1 MALGIGIIGC
11 GAISR
16 LHIDA
21 FRAID
26 GVEIR
31 AVSDAVAEVAAKVG
45 EQLNVEGYGDY
56 KDLLKREDIDVV
68 SICTPSGLHHDI
80 AIDAAKAGKNII
92 VEKPLE
98 VTTEKIDDIIHACKE
113 NGVKL
118 ACVFNNRYREGNLFI
133 KKAIEAGRFGKLIS
147 ANAFVQWYRAP
158 EYYSKSNWRGTWAF
172 DGGGTL
178 MNQSI
183 HYIDMLLWFAGPV
196 KALTGYT
203 ATLLHEGIETED
215 TATAIFKF
223 KSGALGTIIC
233 GTSCYPGFPARI
245 ELTGERGTAVICDGA
260 ITSWSFADEDPL
272 DLEAAQYMAADVD
285 NARASDPMAFDSTYH
300 RIQFE
305 NILESFKAGRNAEVD
320 GYEARKSVE
329 LIRSIYRS
337 AELGKEVVLD

>member
-1 MALGIGIIGC
+1 MTLGIGIIGC

-16 LHIDA
+16 MHIDG
-21 FRAID
+21 FGKID

-31 AVSDAVAEVAAKVG
+31 GVSDAVAEVAEKVG
-45 EQLNVEGYGDY
+45 KTLGVPGYGDY
-56 KDLLKREDIDVV
+56 REMLLRDDIDIV

-80 AIDAAKAGKNII
+80 AIDAAKAGKHVI

-98 VTTEKIDDIIHACKE
+98 VTTERIDEIIAACEE

-118 ACVFNNRYREGNLFI
+118 ACVFNNRYREGSMFL
-133 KKAIEAGRFGKLIS
+133 KRAIDAGRFGKMIS
-147 ANAFVQWYRAP
+147 ANAFVQWYRKP
-158 EYYSKSNWRGTWAF
+158 EYYAQSNWRGTWAF

-196 KALTGYT
+196 ASLRGYT

-245 ELTGERGTAVICDGA
+245 ELTGERGTAVICDGT
-260 ITSWSFADEDPL
+260 ITTWSFADEDPL
-272 DLEAAQYMAADVD
+272 DEEAKAYMAADVD
-285 NARASDPMAFDSTYH
+285 NDRASDPMAFDSTYH
-300 RIQFE
+300 RLQFE
-305 NILESFKAGRNAEVD
+305 NILVSFRQGKNAEVD

-329 LIRSIYRS
+329 LIRAIYRS
-337 AELGKEVVLD
+337 SEQGTDVTLD